1 MVNSLCVVSNGYL
14 NPFTI
19 KALEVS
25 VDGYLIETVTPVKP
39 SGGGGG
45 EDIEVAKPRQELIYK
60 KWRVEV
66 NNDILFAVIQVFLK
80 SKN

>member
-1 MVNSLCVVSNGYL
+1 MINPATVAARGYITKF
-14 NPFTI
+14 NI
-19 KALEVS
+19 KTLEVG
-25 VDGYLIETVTPVKP
+25 VRGYLIESITPVKP

-45 EDIEVAKPRQELIYK
+45 AEDIEVKPRQGLIYK